1 MPFFDKKEDV
11 LDIKLTPYGRHLLSK
26 GQLMPMYYSFLDE
39 DVVYDVKHINFWT
52 GEGEDVEQTTDT
64 QANVDIKTRIISETP
79 SLKPMY
85 TFNSLEAEI
94 DETETFTVG
103 DAEVLISAYDNA
115 YLESFR
121 PAGDVSTKFLQ
132 NTIGTSKQGNF
143 NAPRWEINMLSSE
156 IKSAVN
162 HTSSIPN
169 ATGISSPS
177 ASVLHI
183 PQVQCELVYNVQV
196 KNTADDPTVNDSS
209 NLDIKIYED
218 GTYLDVEEQMMLTE
232 VLERNGFIHD
242 ESFEI
247 QVYKFDDREA
257 PFNEESTF
265 NNTFR
270 PLKFIN
276 KLIGKDYRVEKDIF
290 IEDPTQTILEPD
302 VNTVEYY
309 FDLRVDEEIPVDDIC
324 AAVSELKSKGIYVN
338 DFSVRCPDLPSDITP
353 TTTVPGGFT
362 EPCETNPCDDDPA
375 GASNV

>member
-39 DVVYDVKHINFWT
+39 DIIYDVKHIN
-52 GEGEDVEQTTDT
+52 DT
-64 QANVDIKTRIISETP
+64 EENINIKTRIINETP

-94 DETETFTVG
+94 DETETFNVG
-103 DAEVLISAYDNA
+103 EAEVEISDYSNE
-115 YLESFR
+115 YFESFR
-121 PAGDVSTKFLQ
+121 PASDVSTKFLQ

-156 IKSAVN
+156 INSAVN

-169 ATGISSPS
+169 TTGISSPS
-177 ASVLHI
+177 ASILHI

-196 KNTADDPTVNDSS
+196 LTAGPGQAVGNSS
-209 NLDIKIYED
+209 NLDIQVYGD
-218 GTYLDVEEQMMLTE
+218 GTYLDVQEEMMLME
-232 VLERNGFIHD
+232 VLEKNGFIHD

-247 QVYKFDDREA
+247 EVYR
-257 PFNEESTF
+257 FNDESLF

-290 IEDPTQTILEPD
+290 IEDPTQTILQPD
-302 VNTVEYY
+302 VDTVEYY
-309 FDLRVDEEIPVDDIC
+309 FDLRVDEEIPEDDIC
-324 AAVSELKSKGIYVN
+324 SAITELKSKGIYVN
-338 DFSVRCPDLPSDITP
+338 DLNIVCPDLPSDVIP
-353 TTTVPGGFT
+353 VTTVPGGFT
-362 EPCETNPCDDDPA
+362 EPCEPNPCDED
-375 GASNV
+375 GGGISG

>member
-39 DVVYDVKHINFWT
+39 DVVYDVKHLSGSIV
-52 GEGEDVEQTTDT
+52 GLDSE
-64 QANVDIKTRIISETP
+64 ANVDIKTRIISETP

-169 ATGISSPS
+169 ATGVPSPS

-183 PQVQCELVYNVQV
+183 PQIQCELVYNVQV
-196 KNTADDPTVNDSS
+196 KNTADESVSDSS
-209 NLDIKIYED
+209 NLDIQFYGD
-218 GTYLDVEEQMMLTE
+218 
-232 VLERNGFIHD
+232 
-242 ESFEI
+242 
-247 QVYKFDDREA
+247 
-257 PFNEESTF
+257 
-265 NNTFR
+265 
-270 PLKFIN
+270 
-276 KLIGKDYRVEKDIF
+276 
-290 IEDPTQTILEPD
+290 
-302 VNTVEYY
+302 
-309 FDLRVDEEIPVDDIC
+309 
-324 AAVSELKSKGIYVN
+324 
-338 DFSVRCPDLPSDITP
+338 
-353 TTTVPGGFT
+353 
-362 EPCETNPCDDDPA
+362 
-375 GASNV
+375 

>member
-26 GQLMPMYYSFLDE
+26 GKLMPMYYSFLDE
-39 DVVYDVKHINFWT
+39 DVIYDVKHVN
-52 GEGEDVEQTTDT
+52 DT
-64 QANVDIKTRIISETP
+64 ETNIDIKTRIINETP

-94 DETETFTVG
+94 DETETFTIG
-103 DAEVLISAYDNA
+103 DAEVEISDYSNE
-115 YLESFR
+115 YFESFR

-169 ATGISSPS
+169 ATGTPSPS

-196 KNTADDPTVNDSS
+196 KNTANDSTVGNSS
-209 NLDIKIYED
+209 NLDIQIYDD

-232 VLERNGFIHD
+232 ILEKNGFIHD

-265 NNTFR
+265 TNTFR

-276 KLIGKDYRVEKDIF
+276 KLIGKEYRVEKDIF
-290 IEDPTQTILEPD
+290 IEDPTQTNLEPD
-302 VNTVEYY
+302 MDTVEYY
-309 FDLRVDEEIPVDDIC
+309 FDLRVDEEIPEDDIC
-324 AAVSELKSKGIYVN
+324 KAVSELKSQGVYVN
-338 DFSVRCPDLPSDITP
+338 DLNIRCPDLPSDVSP

-362 EPCETNPCDDDPA
+362 EPCEPNPCDDE
-375 GASNV
+375 GVSN